1 MDQSPIIVIVSS
13 RAEGNGTRNGNIGN
27 FSYICNVYFNNKP
40 KKNWRKN
47 KRRNIYLGGVEIK

>member
-27 FSYICNVYFNNKP
+27 FSYICNVYFSSKP
-40 KKNWRKN
+40 KKRTGEKI
-47 KRRNIYLGGVEIK
+47 KGGISI